1 MCKGQPNE
9 GKATSLSAPPEME
22 EPAYL
27 SRQIITCL
35 GNKRALLAP
44 ILKAVEYVKEQLGKD
59 KISCLDLFSG
69 SGIVSR
75 AFKAHATDLFSND
88 LEPYARVIN
97 ECYLANPSDVE
108 SSRMHALHK
117 ELEKR
122 VEEELSPGF
131 ITRLYAPQHDDEIQP
146 GERVFYT
153 HRNAMY
159 LDTVRRLIDEMVPG
173 RMKPFFVAPLLYE
186 ASVHTNTSGVF
197 KGFYKNKQGIGQFG
211 GTGRNALER
220 IMADI
225 KLQLPVL
232 SRFETRNHIYR
243 QDARVLHAH
252 LPMLDFAY
260 LDPPYNQHPYGSN
273 YFMLN
278 LLTDYCE
285 PREISAVSGIP
296 HDWNRSVFNKAPL
309 AREAILETIAN
320 CPARFILLSYNSE
333 GFVSR
338 EELCDFM
345 QDLGELSVMETSYT
359 TFRASRNLSKR
370 PLHVRERFF
379 LLKRQ

>member
-1 MCKGQPNE
+1 MLKGQPKE
-9 GKATSLSAPPEME
+9 GETASFLAEAGKE
-22 EPAYL
+22 EPDYL

-35 GNKRALLAP
+35 GNKRALLGH
-44 ILKAVEYVKEQLGKD
+44 ILRAVQYVKECLGKD

-75 AFKAHATDLFSND
+75 AFKAHATELFSND
-88 LEPYARVIN
+88 LEPYARVVN

-108 SSRMHALHK
+108 SGRMHALYD
-117 ELEKR
+117 ELRKR

-131 ITRLYAPQHDDEIQP
+131 VTRLYAPLDDNNIQP

-153 HRNAMY
+153 RRNAMY
-159 LDTVRRLIDEMVPG
+159 LDTARRLIDEVVPG
-173 RMKPFFVAPLLYE
+173 RMKPFFIAPLLYE

-197 KGFYKNKQGIGQFG
+197 KGFYKNRRGVGQFG
-211 GTGRNALER
+211 GTGRNALSR
-220 IMADI
+220 ITANI
-225 KLQLPVL
+225 RLQLPVF

-243 QDARVLHAH
+243 QDARELHAH

-278 LLTDYCE
+278 LLTDYRE
-285 PREISAVSGIP
+285 PQEISEVSGIP
-296 HDWNRSVFNKAPL
+296 MGWNRSVFNKAAL
-309 AREAILETIAN
+309 AGTALFETIAN

-333 GFVSR
+333 GFVPQ
-338 EELCDFM
+338 EELRDFM
-345 QDLGELSVMETSYT
+345 ESLGELSVMETSYNA
-359 TFRASRNLSKR
+359 FRASRNLSKR
-370 PLHVRERFF
+370 ALHVREMFF
-379 LLKRQ
+379 LLKRK

>member
-1 MCKGQPNE
+1 MGQSNDAE
-9 GKATSLSAPPEME
+9 ATPLVAGTTMKEN
-22 EPAYL
+22 PAYL

-35 GNKRALLAP
+35 GNKRSLLGY
-44 ILKAVEYVKEQLGKD
+44 ILSAVEYVKEKLGKN

-75 AFKAHATDLFSND
+75 AFKAHATELFSND
-88 LEPYARVIN
+88 LEPYARTIS

-108 SSRMHALHK
+108 SYRMHVLYH
-117 ELEKR
+117 ELKKR

-131 ITRLYAPQHDDEIQP
+131 ITRLYAPLDDGSIQP

-153 HRNAMY
+153 RRNAMY
-159 LDTVRRLIDEMVPG
+159 LDTARRLIDEMVPG
-173 RMKPFFVAPLLYE
+173 RMKPFFIAPLLYE

-197 KGFYKNKQGIGQFG
+197 KGFYKNKLGVGQFG
-211 GTGRNALER
+211 GTGRNALSR

-225 KLQLPVL
+225 QLQLPVL
-232 SRFETRNHIYR
+232 SHFETLNHIYR
-243 QDARVLHAH
+243 QDARNLHAH

-278 LLTDYCE
+278 LLADYRE
-285 PREISAVSGIP
+285 PREISEVSGIP
-296 HDWNRSVFNKAPL
+296 TDWNRSVFNKASL
-309 AREAILETIAN
+309 AGTAVFETIAN

-333 GFVSR
+333 GFVPQ
-338 EELCDFM
+338 EELRDFM
-345 QDLGELSVMETSYT
+345 EDLGELSVVETPYNA
-359 TFRASRNLSKR
+359 FRASRNLNKR
-370 PLHVRERFF
+370 ALHVCERFF
-379 LLKRQ
+379 LLKRK